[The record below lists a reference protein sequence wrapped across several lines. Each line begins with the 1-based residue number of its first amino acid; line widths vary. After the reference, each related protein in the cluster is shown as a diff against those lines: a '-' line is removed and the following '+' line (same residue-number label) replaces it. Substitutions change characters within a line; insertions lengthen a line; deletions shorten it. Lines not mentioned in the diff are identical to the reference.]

1 MEKSI
6 EQMWNNGFLKNE
18 KLLAPK
24 INDLY
29 NQKSQLVIDKLKR
42 TYTIDNKS
50 MIPLAALVFGISA
63 FFGYYL
69 LGIYLM
75 LITLVLFF
83 LNRKKLKELEN
94 ISIGNSSYEY
104 LVEYQKMLKN
114 MMSFYTKLL
123 AYGLPIVGMI
133 GYYLYFKNTPLF
145 AKFVQQE
152 IWFIALVIVV
162 IAVIL
167 GLLGPAIYK
176 VTTEAVYGRLL
187 KKMNELI
194 EDMKELRQE

>member
-24 INDLY
+24 LNDLY

-83 LNRKKLKELEN
+83 LNRKN
-94 ISIGNSSYEY
+94 
-104 LVEYQKMLKN
+104 
-114 MMSFYTKLL
+114 
-123 AYGLPIVGMI
+123 
-133 GYYLYFKNTPLF
+133 YF
-145 AKFVQQE
+145 
-152 IWFIALVIVV
+152 
-162 IAVIL
+162 
-167 GLLGPAIYK
+167 
-176 VTTEAVYGRLL
+176 
-187 KKMNELI
+187 
-194 EDMKELRQE
+194 